1 MMSNRSPI
9 LDSEGKLI
17 LGLTVATSLTVGA
30 WIGLEVGSFL
40 GRQEIYRRDH
50 AQAAAGVFIDGA
62 DGNKI
67 YKLTPLT
74 PTESTK

>member
-1 MMSNRSPI
+1 MPDKPPV
-9 LDSEGKLI
+9 LDFEGKLI

-30 WIGLEVGSFL
+30 WAGIEVGSYL

-67 YKLTPLT
+67 YKLTPMENL
-74 PTESTK
+74 K